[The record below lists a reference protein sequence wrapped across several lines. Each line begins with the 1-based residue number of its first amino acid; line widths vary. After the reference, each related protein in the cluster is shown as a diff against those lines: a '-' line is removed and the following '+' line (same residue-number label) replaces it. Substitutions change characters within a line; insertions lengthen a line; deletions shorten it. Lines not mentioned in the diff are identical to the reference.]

1 MRRFLSGVI
10 AAVMLA
16 AAAIFAYA
24 QWPLHPGPHTYHLR
38 PGTTMRAFADDL
50 RRQHVIDA
58 VDPFLLLAHLAGESN
73 ALQAGSYRLDN
84 PTSVWAIL
92 QQVVDGR
99 VVQYPVTL
107 VPGWTFQQV
116 RQALHCPHL
125 RDNIAGLPD
134 HAVMAKL
141 GHPRASA
148 QGAFFPDTY
157 FYTSSATATSILRR
171 AYRRMHALLVADWRG
186 RAAGLPIAN
195 PKQALILASLVER
208 ETAKDGERRK
218 IAGVFVNRLRLHMP
232 LQTDPTVI
240 FGLGPRYHGV
250 LTAGDLA
257 FKSPY
262 NTYLHVGLP
271 PTPIALP
278 SARALY
284 AAMHP
289 LKTRAL
295 YFVATGLGGH
305 VFSATLQQQD
315 QEIIKYELHGHP

>member
-10 AAVMLA
+10 AAGLVA
-16 AAAIFAYA
+16 AAMLFAYA
-24 QWPLHPGPHTYHLR
+24 WWPRHPAPHTYHL
-38 PGTTMRAFADDL
+38 PVGTTMRAFAQDL
-50 RRQHVIDA
+50 KRQHVIGA
-58 VDPFLLLAHLAGESN
+58 VDPFLVLAHLAGESD
-73 ALQAGSYRLDN
+73 ALQAGDYRLDN
-84 PTSVWAIL
+84 PTNVWDIL
-92 QQVVDGR
+92 QQVVWGR

-125 RDNIAGLPD
+125 QDNIAGLSD
-134 HAVMAKL
+134 HAIMARI
-141 GHPRASA
+141 GHPHTSA

-171 AYRRMHALLVADWRG
+171 AYRRMHALLAADWRG
-186 RAAGLPIAN
+186 RAADLPLSS

-218 IAGVFVNRLRLHMP
+218 IAGVFINRLRLHMP

-240 FGLGPRYHGV
+240 FGLGPHYHGV
-250 LTAGDLA
+250 LTASDLA

-262 NTYLHVGLP
+262 NTYLHIGLP

-278 SARALY
+278 GAPALY

-305 VFSATLQQQD
+305 VFSKTLQQQD
-315 QEIIKYELHGHP
+315 REIIKYELHGHP